1 MRKTA
6 QMLATKSDHDG
17 DDQSEGGD
25 KDLILVQPLVHPSTY
40 TASQN
45 SELEIS
51 YEAPVVRIGLPKD
64 IYNHIAWIIT
74 KSDAELGEKME
85 GSNQRKKFLDVT
97 HDLMVGI

>member
-6 QMLATKSDHDG
+6 QMLAAKSDHDG
-17 DDQSEGGD
+17 DNQTEGGD
-25 KDLILVQPLVHPSTY
+25 KDLIWVQPLLHPSTC

-51 YEAPVVRIGLPKD
+51 YESAVVRIGLPKD

-74 KSDAELGEKME
+74 KSDADLGEKME
-85 GSNQRKKFLDVT
+85 G
-97 HDLMVGI
+97 